1 MLTYVLLLWRNC
13 SSLLQKA
20 FIKGLFGYKEVMST
34 SMTTILEEIKC
45 GLQVTKATLKI
56 IAVSTGE
63 SELTYDMREQEKYEN
78 LLAHIY

>member
-1 MLTYVLLLWRNC
+1 
-13 SSLLQKA
+13 
-20 FIKGLFGYKEVMST
+20 
-34 SMTTILEEIKC
+34 MTTILEEIKC

-78 LLAHIY
+78 LFGTYLLIFHSFLSS

>member
-1 MLTYVLLLWRNC
+1 
-13 SSLLQKA
+13 
-20 FIKGLFGYKEVMST
+20 MST

-45 GLQVTKATLKI
+45 GLQVTK
-56 IAVSTGE
+56 AVSTGE

>member
-1 MLTYVLLLWRNC
+1 
-13 SSLLQKA
+13 
-20 FIKGLFGYKEVMST
+20 
-34 SMTTILEEIKC
+34 MTTILEEIKC

-78 LLAHIY
+78 LLAHIGTIKYFV

>member
-1 MLTYVLLLWRNC
+1 
-13 SSLLQKA
+13 
-20 FIKGLFGYKEVMST
+20 
-34 SMTTILEEIKC
+34 MTTILEEIKC
-45 GLQVTKATLKI
+45 GLQVTKAALKI

>member
-1 MLTYVLLLWRNC
+1 
-13 SSLLQKA
+13 
-20 FIKGLFGYKEVMST
+20 MST

-45 GLQVTKATLKI
+45 GLQVTKANLKI

>member
-1 MLTYVLLLWRNC
+1 
-13 SSLLQKA
+13 
-20 FIKGLFGYKEVMST
+20 MST

-63 SELTYDMREQEKYEN
+63 SELTYDMREQEK
-78 LLAHIY
+78 I

>member
-1 MLTYVLLLWRNC
+1 
-13 SSLLQKA
+13 
-20 FIKGLFGYKEVMST
+20 
-34 SMTTILEEIKC
+34 MTTILEEIKC

-78 LLAHIY
+78 LLARIIDISLFFIFLME

>member
-1 MLTYVLLLWRNC
+1 
-13 SSLLQKA
+13 
-20 FIKGLFGYKEVMST
+20 
-34 SMTTILEEIKC
+34 MTTILEEIKC

-78 LLAHIY
+78 CWHIFIDISLFFIFLME